1 MSPTSSTSDTG
12 RRSTSRTAS
21 SSSASA
27 SCFSRSSLQIVL
39 RVRVPDDVAGARLDA
54 FVATHGGSRA
64 AAERAIAAGVVVDG
78 ATRAKAWRV
87 QGGEEME
94 LESPAPAQPLQR
106 EERELRLAYE

>member
-39 RVRVPDDVAGARLDA
+39 RFRVPDDVAGARLHA
-54 FVATHGGSRA
+54 FVATPVGSRA
-64 AAERAIAAGVVVDG
+64 AAERVIAAGAAVDG
-78 ATRAKAWRV
+78 ETRAKSWRL
-87 QGGEEME
+87 QGGEEVE
-94 LESPAPAQPLQR
+94 FEAPAPSQPLQR
-106 EERELRLAYE
+106 EE